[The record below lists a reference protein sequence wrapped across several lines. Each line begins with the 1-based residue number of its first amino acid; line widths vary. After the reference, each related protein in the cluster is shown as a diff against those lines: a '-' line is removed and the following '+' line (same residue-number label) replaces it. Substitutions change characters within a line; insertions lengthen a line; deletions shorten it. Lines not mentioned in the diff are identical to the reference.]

1 MRVWRLEPLTDEEVG
16 DRRPARARPTRSA
29 AWPARSGR
37 TAASRSTDDA
47 FEHLVSL
54 AGGDARAAL
63 NVLEGAAALAEGEDV
78 RDADGH
84 VSPRLE
90 DVEAA
95 AQQRVLA
102 YDRAGD
108 GHYDTVS
115 AFIKSLRGNDP
126 DAALYWLAAMIAA
139 GEDPRFIA
147 RRLIISASEDVGNA
161 DPRALQVAVAA
172 GQALDWIGLP
182 EAQYALAQATTY
194 IATAPKSNRSGAAYW
209 AAVARRRGAAAR
221 CRSRS
226 TCATRPTARMKQ
238 HGIGVGYRY
247 PHDFEGADVDQQY
260 LPDELADRRYYLPDR
275 PGLRVDDRRPD
286 GRPRRGPRRGQGR
299 RQDPARCRPRRP
311 RSRHH
316 AGDGPH
322 EDARDEPQEARRD
335 REAGR
340 RRARCSR
347 RASRMTV

>member
-1 MRVWRLEPLTDEEVG
+1 MAL
-16 DRRPARARPTRSA
+16 
-29 AWPARSGR
+29 
-37 TAASRSTDDA
+37 STEA
-47 FEHLVSL
+47 FDHLISL

-63 NVLEGAAALAEGEDV
+63 NVLEGATALADAEEV

-90 DVEAA
+90 DVESA

-139 GEDPRFIA
+139 GEDPKFIA

-194 IATAPKSNRSGAAYW
+194 IATAPKSNRSGSAYW
-209 AAVARRRGAAAR
+209 AAVSDVEASGALPVPLHLRNAPHRG
-221 CRSRS
+221 
-226 TCATRPTARMKQ
+226 MKQ

-247 PHDFEGADVDQQY
+247 SHDFEGADVEQQY
-260 LPDELADRRYYLPDR
+260 LPDAIAERRYYLPTDQGYEATIAAR
-275 PGLRVDDRRPD
+275 MAGPCRGEGGGAIGGGRTPRQRTPAPEDHAAFRR
-286 GRPRRGPRRGQGR
+286 
-299 RQDPARCRPRRP
+299 
-311 RSRHH
+311 RS
-316 AGDGPH
+316 D
-322 EDARDEPQEARRD
+322 EDEGSEPQEAGRD

-340 RRARCSR
+340 RERLRRRVDPAPPELTRRAGSGGASERSCAAARREAAPQAPVWSGRARP
-347 RASRMTV
+347 RAPS